1 MARAGIPAEADPRKT
16 SPKVKWGA
24 YTVGVLT
31 VIASAIA
38 AIPQETWAA
47 LGEFGLPTG
56 LAIGGVAS
64 YVAGYLKSD
73 PAREP
78 NPVTE
83 TVVAP
88 PVQQDSEG
96 LVLLDPADLVL
107 REDEAVVET
116 TDPVLPGARL
126 SMKGEDDAGV
136 YVYGDESVGVPVR
149 RVASKD
155 PFEELRR
162 RLDS

>member
-1 MARAGIPAEADPRKT
+1 MARSGIPAEADPRKT

-24 YTVGVLT
+24 VVSGVLT
-31 VIASAIA
+31 IVASAVA
-38 AIPQETWAA
+38 AIPAETWAT
-47 LGEFGLPTG
+47 LGEAGLP
-56 LAIGGVAS
+56 IGMAVGATAYGVTA
-64 YVAGYLKSD
+64 YLKSD

-78 NPVTE
+78 TTVTE

-88 PVQQDSEG
+88 PVQQ
-96 LVLLDPADLVL
+96 DPADLVL

-126 SMKGEDDAGV
+126 VGKPGAGV
-136 YVYGDESVGVPVR
+136 YVYGDDSVGVPVR
-149 RVASKD
+149 RVASTD

-162 RLDS
+162 RLDG

>member
-38 AIPQETWAA
+38 AIPQETWVA

-56 LAIGGVAS
+56 LAIGGAAS
-64 YVAGYLKSD
+64 YVAGYLKRD

-78 NPVTE
+78 STVTE

-88 PVQQDSEG
+88 PVQQD
-96 LVLLDPADLVL
+96 PADLVL
-107 REDEAVVET
+107 RADEAVVET

-126 SMKGEDDAGV
+126 VGEPGAGV

-149 RVASKD
+149 RVAPKD
-155 PFEELRR
+155 PFEELRL
-162 RLDS
+162 RLDG